1 MGRHNK
7 KRPRDPVLPQV
18 DEATEVKELEEQVV
32 AGAPARG
39 TQPFT
44 ESSRDREPF
53 TALPLSQ
60 RTIRGLTDG
69 GFKTMTEVQVGAVIC
84 VVQFCSKAIYSGGPT

>member
-1 MGRHNK
+1 MRRH
-7 KRPRDPVLPQV
+7 KRQRVHREPAVPAV
-18 DEATEVKELEEQVV
+18 DEATEVTELEEQVL
-32 AGAPARG
+32 ATAPPRG

-60 RTIRGLTDG
+60 RTLRGLGDG
-69 GFKTMTEVQVGAVIC
+69 GFKVMTEIQARTADSPVAAELLVLLIL
-84 VVQFCSKAIYSGGPT
+84 